1 MVIEHLRKYT
11 KNRSL
16 IFIAES
22 LNINIEQ
29 NCLGL
34 SLCGTINQHKG
45 CRVILK
51 LFTKTL
57 HTANAFY
64 LFIFQK
70 VGKHFQE
77 VRFTTSKETGNPN
90 THIGCR
96 LVESITVIVEE
107 RNEMFLQFSGN
118 DIFI

>member
-1 MVIEHLRKYT
+1 MVIKHFCKYA
-11 KNRSL
+11 KNSCL
-16 IFIAES
+16 VFIAEAF
-22 LNINIEQ
+22 NINVEK
-29 NCLGL
+29 NGFRLTL
-34 SLCGTINQHKG
+34 RGTVYQHKS

-51 LFTKTL
+51 LFTETL

-96 LVESITVIVEE
+96 LVKSITVIIEK
-107 RNEMFLQFSGN
+107 RNKVFLQFSGN

>member
-1 MVIEHLRKYT
+1 MIIEHLCKNTKY
-11 KNRSL
+11 SCL

-22 LNINIEQ
+22 LNINIKQ
-29 NCLGL
+29 NCLCC
-34 SLCGTINQHKG
+34 SLYSTVNQHKG
-45 CRVILK
+45 CRIVLK
-51 LFTKTL
+51 LFTETFY
-57 HTANAFY
+57 TPNTFY

-70 VGKHFQE
+70 VGKHFQK

-90 THIGCR
+90 THISGR
-96 LVESITVIVEE
+96 LVESITVIIEE

>member
-1 MVIEHLRKYT
+1 MVVEHFGKYT
-11 KNRSL
+11 KYGSL
-16 IFIAES
+16 VFIAETF
-22 LNINIEQ
+22 NINIEK
-29 NCLGL
+29 NGFRL
-34 SLCGTINQHKG
+34 SLRGTVNQHKS
-45 CRVILK
+45 CRVVLK
-51 LFTKTL
+51 LFTETL
-57 HTANAFY
+57 HTVDAFY

-96 LVESITVIVEE
+96 LVKSITVIIEE

>member
-1 MVIEHLRKYT
+1 MVVEHFGKYT
-11 KNRSL
+11 KYGSL
-16 IFIAES
+16 VFITEAF
-22 LNINIEQ
+22 NINVEK
-29 NCLGL
+29 NGFRL
-34 SLCGTINQHKG
+34 SLCSTVDQHKS

-51 LFTKTL
+51 LFTETL

-70 VGKHFQE
+70 IGKHFQE
-77 VRFTTSKETGNPN
+77 VRFTTSKKTRNPN
-90 THIGCR
+90 AHIGCR
-96 LVESITVIVEE
+96 LVKSITVIIEE

>member
-1 MVIEHLRKYT
+1 MVVEHLCKNTKYS
-11 KNRSL
+11 SL
-16 IFIAES
+16 VFIAEAF
-22 LNINIEQ
+22 NINVEK
-29 NCLGL
+29 NGFRLTL
-34 SLCGTINQHKG
+34 RGTVDQHKS

-51 LFTKTL
+51 FFTETL

-90 THIGCR
+90 THISGR
-96 LVESITVIVEE
+96 LVESITVIIKE

>member
-1 MVIEHLRKYT
+1 MIVEHLCKYT
-11 KNRSL
+11 KYGSFV
-16 IFIAES
+16 FIAEAF
-22 LNINIEQ
+22 NINVEK
-29 NCLGL
+29 NGFRLTL
-34 SLCGTINQHKG
+34 RGTVDQHKS
-45 CRVILK
+45 CWVILK
-51 LFTKTL
+51 LFTETL

-70 VGKHFQE
+70 IGKHFQE

-96 LVESITVIVEE
+96 LVKSITVIIEE

>member
-1 MVIEHLRKYT
+1 MVVEHLCKNTKYS
-11 KNRSL
+11 SL
-16 IFIAES
+16 VFIAEAF
-22 LNINIEQ
+22 NINIEK
-29 NCLGL
+29 NGFRLPL
-34 SLCGTINQHKG
+34 RGTVDQHKS

>member
-11 KNRSL
+11 KNRSF

-22 LNINIEQ
+22 LNINIEK
-29 NCLGL
+29 NGFRLPL
-34 SLCGTINQHKG
+34 RGTVDQHKS

>member
-1 MVIEHLRKYT
+1 MIIEHFRKYT
-11 KNRSL
+11 KNSCLVL
-16 IFIAES
+16 ITES
-22 LNINIEQ
+22 LNINIKQ

-51 LFTKTL
+51 LFTETL

-90 THIGCR
+90 PHIGCR

-107 RNEMFLQFSGN
+107 RNEVFLQFSGN